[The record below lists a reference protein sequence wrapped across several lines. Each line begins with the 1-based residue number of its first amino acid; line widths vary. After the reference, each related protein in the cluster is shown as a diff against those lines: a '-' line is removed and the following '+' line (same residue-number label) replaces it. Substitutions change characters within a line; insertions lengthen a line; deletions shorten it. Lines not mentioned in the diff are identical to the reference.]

1 MVNRI
6 DRCTMEILIFSD
18 KSLSLKVK
26 LYNENSRFRK
36 RNQPLS
42 KLFPSN
48 VQKISKFYLDRTDRH
63 TDWTE
68 FSEEKKLAKSS
79 QFLQNLILNLKS
91 AVFMTIWIL
100 GLSALSAQ
108 WIFHDRN
115 FSDSKK
121 WSITFLCF
129 RVQLIWQFLRRMNF
143 FLTCSYSRFQILSHL
158 FPKHHTVSCQLPLN
172 YPTLMGCIENQ
183 NEFEVFW
190 LEKFER

>member
-1 MVNRI
+1 MFNRI

-108 WIFHDRN
+108 SNFHDRN
-115 FSDSKK
+115 FSTRKSD
-121 WSITFLCF
+121 
-129 RVQLIWQFLRRMNF
+129 QLHF
-143 FLTCSYSRFQILSHL
+143 CAS
-158 FPKHHTVSCQLPLN
+158 
-172 YPTLMGCIENQ
+172 
-183 NEFEVFW
+183 EFN
-190 LEKFER
+190 

>member
-1 MVNRI
+1 M
-6 DRCTMEILIFSD
+6 
-18 KSLSLKVK
+18 
-26 LYNENSRFRK
+26 
-36 RNQPLS
+36 
-42 KLFPSN
+42 
-48 VQKISKFYLDRTDRH
+48 
-63 TDWTE
+63 
-68 FSEEKKLAKSS
+68 AKSS
-79 QFLQNLILNLKS
+79 QFLQNLILNLKA

-108 WIFHDRN
+108 WSFHDQN
-115 FSDSKK
+115 FFDLKK

-183 NEFEVFW
+183 NELEVFW
-190 LEKFER
+190 LENFERQIIFALELDLKSEKVFEFIFVKIENP